1 MTARQS
7 AEKKVMIAA
16 DPGMLTGL
24 PLRNRR
30 RVVIAAKFGFG
41 FQNNGNSAR
50 KDWPS
55 PQLLNIAKPF

>member
-1 MTARQS
+1 ML
-7 AEKKVMIAA
+7 AA